1 MGPVGTETLTE
12 CGQPPPSQHFL
23 LKHPARF
30 SFCTV
35 DPRQRLRANQ
45 QLSETQTQAAWRSR
59 DREAAGTRGA
69 QAEPRLRGEAK
80 LCRGR
85 LRHSAGP
92 GPPQRRPAGEGGRG
106 RPRSRPCRELRSEL
120 KSPKPRA
127 ECPEGRARGEDRDP
141 GAGNHPGPHELPR
154 AACGEQVRRSRR
166 WPRPRP
172 GASCV
177 GAARLPQTPLTR
189 PASDRDGAGQETRG
203 CPPGGKRRGRR
214 RPRRAVRR
222 RRGQRARPADGY
234 DACAREHVGS
244 GGESRWKKRV
254 LSKKWN
260 P

>member
-1 MGPVGTETLTE
+1 MLTE
-12 CGQPPPSQHFL
+12 CGQPPPAQHFL

-45 QLSETQTQAAWRSR
+45 QLSETQTRAAWRSR
-59 DREAAGTRGA
+59 DREAAGTGGA

-154 AACGEQVRRSRR
+154 AACGERVRRSRR

-172 GASCV
+172 RRGSRASPADAVDTSCQRPRR
-177 GAARLPQTPLTR
+177 GGSGDARLPTGRKTTREAQTPPCCPETPR
-189 PASDRDGAGQETRG
+189 SAGQA
-203 CPPGGKRRGRR
+203 RR
-214 RPRRAVRR
+214 R
-222 RRGQRARPADGY
+222 
-234 DACAREHVGS
+234 
-244 GGESRWKKRV
+244 
-254 LSKKWN
+254 L
-260 P
+260 